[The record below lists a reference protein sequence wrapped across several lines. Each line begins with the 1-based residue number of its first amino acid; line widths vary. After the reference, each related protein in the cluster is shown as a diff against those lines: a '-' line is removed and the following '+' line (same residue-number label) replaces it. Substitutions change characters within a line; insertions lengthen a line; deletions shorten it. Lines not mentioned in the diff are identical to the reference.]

1 MIALR
6 QCVAD
11 EDYEVWLAVH
21 RSVLPDERA
30 PSLDELKTFIKPGD
44 AHLLA
49 DLDGELAGSG
59 LMNRSD
65 LGGAHVAPRVLPN
78 KRGQGVGTALL
89 TRLADLAVERGFE
102 RAGSHVAGADERS
115 IAFARRFGFEET
127 RRDVKQVLAR
137 EGTPRVPRDV
147 DGVEF
152 VSIESRPELLR
163 AAWPVAQQGYED
175 MPIDGLDIRLD
186 SWLAEEA
193 TLPGG
198 SFAAL
203 AADEIVG
210 YAGLMRWDG
219 EPTKAEHGL
228 TVVSRDWRGRGVAAA
243 LKERE
248 IAWAAANG
256 IRELVTWTQTGNE
269 NMQAVNTRLGYVTT
283 EVDIA
288 FTRGLPLDA

>member
-6 QCVAD
+6 QCVTD
-11 EDYEVWLAVH
+11 EDYEMWLGVRRA
-21 RSVLPDERA
+21 VLPDDRA

-65 LGGAHVAPRVLPN
+65 LGGAHVAPRVLPD
-78 KRGQGVGTALL
+78 KRGRGVGTALL
-89 TRLADLAVERGFE
+89 TRLAELAVERGFE

-115 IAFARRFGFEET
+115 IAFACRFGFEET
-127 RRDVKQVLAR
+127 RRDVKQLLVLDGA
-137 EGTPRVPRDV
+137 PRTPRDV

-163 AAWPVAQQGYED
+163 EAWPLAQQGYED
-175 MPIDGLDIRLD
+175 MPIEGIDIKID

-198 SFAAL
+198 SFVAFVG
-203 AADEIVG
+203 DEIVG
-210 YAGLMRWDG
+210 YAGLMKWDG

-228 TVVSRDWRGRGVAAA
+228 TVVRRDWRRRGLATAI
-243 LKERE
+243 KQRS

-269 NMQAVNTRLGYVTT
+269 NMQAVNARLGYVTT
-283 EVDIA
+283 EIDLA
-288 FTRGLPLDA
+288 FARNLPLDA

>member
-1 MIALR
+1 
-6 QCVAD
+6 
-11 EDYEVWLAVH
+11 
-21 RSVLPDERA
+21 
-30 PSLDELKTFIKPGD
+30 
-44 AHLLA
+44 
-49 DLDGELAGSG
+49 
-59 LMNRSD
+59 MNRSD
-65 LGGAHVAPRVLPN
+65 PRWRARRAARAAD
-78 KRGQGVGTALL
+78 KRGRGVGTALL
-89 TRLADLAVERGFE
+89 TRLTDLAVERGFE

-127 RRDVKQVLAR
+127 RRDVKQVLEL
-137 EGTPRVPRDV
+137 EGTPRAPRDV

-228 TVVSRDWRGRGVAAA
+228 TVVSRDWRRSRRRRGAEGARDRVGGGERHPRAGHVDADGQREHAGRQHAPRLRHDGGRYR
-243 LKERE
+243 LHT
-248 IAWAAANG
+248 WAAARCLRTTSAG
-256 IRELVTWTQTGNE
+256 RRPRDTTSR
-269 NMQAVNTRLGYVTT
+269 QARTS
-283 EVDIA
+283 I
-288 FTRGLPLDA
+288 PP